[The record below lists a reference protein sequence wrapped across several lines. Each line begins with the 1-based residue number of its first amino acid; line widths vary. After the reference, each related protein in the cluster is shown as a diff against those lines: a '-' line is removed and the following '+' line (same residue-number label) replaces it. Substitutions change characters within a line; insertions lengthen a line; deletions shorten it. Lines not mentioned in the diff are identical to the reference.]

1 MLNIRDRVIELR
13 KIPASELIENP
24 KNWRK
29 HPPSQRSAMAGAL
42 NEIGVADAVIARETP
57 DGLQLIDGHLRQEV
71 MGNTPVPVLVVDLTE
86 EEADKLL
93 LTLDPLTAMAT
104 TDTDALLGLLEEA
117 EFNNPALNDMLE
129 ALANG
134 ERHPMPDWSQYEPP
148 EQAEIEAQAETM
160 EGRFVTEQANPGGDR
175 MLNVVCPDCGSEFSL
190 KEKELKNDFDV
201 DS

>member
-1 MLNIRDRVIELR
+1 MLNIRDRVVELR
-13 KIPASELIENP
+13 KVPACELLGNA

-42 NEIGVADAVIARETP
+42 DEIGLADAVIARETP
-57 DGLQLIDGHLRQEV
+57 EGLELIDGHLRQEV
-71 MGNTPVPVLVVDLTE
+71 LGDTPVPVLVVDLTE
-86 EEADKLL
+86 AEADKLL
-93 LTLDPLTAMAT
+93 LTLDPIAAMAT
-104 TDTDALLGLLEEA
+104 TDTDALLGLLEQA
-117 EFNNPALNDMLE
+117 EIDNSALNDMLE

-148 EQAEIEAQAETM
+148 PQVEIEAQAETM

-175 MLNVVCPDCGSEFSL
+175 MLDIVCPDCGSEFSL

>member
-148 EQAEIEAQAETM
+148 AQTAIEAQAETR

>member
-1 MLNIRDRVIELR
+1 
-13 KIPASELIENP
+13 
-24 KNWRK
+24 
-29 HPPSQRSAMAGAL
+29 MAGAL
-42 NEIGVADAVIARETP
+42 NEIGLSDAVIARETP

-71 MGNTPVPVLVVDLTE
+71 LGNALVPVLIVDLTE

-93 LTLDPLTAMAT
+93 VTLDPLAAMAT
-104 TDTDALLGLLEEA
+104 TDTDRLLSLLEQA

-148 EQAEIEAQAETM
+148 DQGDI
-160 EGRFVTEQANPGGDR
+160 EGRVDALENRFTEERKDLDDR
-175 MLNVVCPDCGSEFSL
+175 MLELVCPECGNEFSIHQR
-190 KEKELKNDFDV
+190 ELKYDFDV